1 MKRRVIRTT
10 SELKMMMKESGKI
23 AAEQRSMPMSFA
35 DSLVMLMKK
44 KKMTRSS
51 LAAASMLS
59 GNTISRM
66 RCSDDYSPS
75 KQMVLA
81 VCVALELSPAEALSL
96 FDKAGLS
103 LKLTNAQ
110 DVAYHYIL
118 CNCGAY
124 SIDEINEVLYDNGFE
139 TIGS

>member
-10 SELKMMMKESGKI
+10 NELKMMLDESGRI
-23 AAEQRSMPMSFA
+23 AAEQRSLPMSFA
-35 DSLVMLMKK
+35 ETLVMIMKRK
-44 KKMTRSS
+44 KVTRGK
-51 LAAASMLS
+51 LAELSMLS
-59 GNTISRM
+59 ENTISRM
-66 RCSDDYSPS
+66 RSSDDYSPT

-81 VCVALELSPAEALSL
+81 VCVALELSPTEAISL

-118 CNCGAY
+118 CNCGGY
-124 SIDEINEVLYDNGFE
+124 TLDEINDALYDSGFE
-139 TIGS
+139 TIGF

>member
-10 SELKMMMKESGKI
+10 SELKMMLNESGRI
-23 AAEQRSMPMSFA
+23 AAEQRSLPMSFA
-35 DSLVMLMKK
+35 ETLVMIMKRK
-44 KKMTRSS
+44 KVTRGK
-51 LAAASMLS
+51 LAEASMLS
-59 GNTISRM
+59 ENTISRM
-66 RCSDDYSPS
+66 RSSDDYNPT

-81 VCVALELSPAEALSL
+81 VCVALELSPAEAMSL

-118 CNCGAY
+118 CNCGGY
-124 SIDEINEVLYDNGFE
+124 TLDEINVILYDSGFE
-139 TIGS
+139 TIGF